1 MCCNEILNI
10 NLQNS
15 DALTARV
22 CLRRPTAKVK
32 SMHDAASASLLLHVQ
47 IKYIR
52 YASWHCEMW
61 KKTTVNGT
69 EWIS

>member
-1 MCCNEILNI
+1 MCCNEILNT

-52 YASWHCEMW
+52 YAS
-61 KKTTVNGT
+61 
-69 EWIS
+69 

>member
-32 SMHDAASASLLLHVQ
+32 SMHAATAATAASASTCIYMV
-47 IKYIR
+47 
-52 YASWHCEMW
+52 C
-61 KKTTVNGT
+61 
-69 EWIS
+69 